1 MTVLEDMTM
10 IREPKEVRCMS
21 KLLDKAFEEASKLP
35 ESEQEALAQWL
46 LAELESERRWED
58 ALAQSQARLSE
69 LAEEA
74 LAEYRRGKAQDL
86 DPDEL

>member
-1 MTVLEDMTM
+1 
-10 IREPKEVRCMS
+10 MS

-46 LAELESERRWED
+46 LAELESERRWEE
-58 ALAQSQARLSE
+58 AVARSEEKLSG

-74 LAEYRRGKAQDL
+74 LAEYRRGKAEDL

>member
-1 MTVLEDMTM
+1 MLEDLTK
-10 IREPKEVRCMS
+10 IREVKGVRCMS
-21 KLLDKAFEEASKLP
+21 KLLDRAFEEASKLP

-46 LAELESERRWED
+46 LAELESERRWEE
-58 ALAQSQARLSE
+58 ALAQSEDKLSE

-74 LAEYRRGKAQDL
+74 LTEYRRGKAEDF